1 MTALLNEILKKRKKT
16 DASED
21 SSFPA
26 TDEEF
31 PSETKSQILYQ
42 EASME
47 ILGIDIGFGFTKAT
61 NGDRSM
67 IFKSVLGEA
76 IKIQSS
82 DAVFADMDDLEYL
95 HAEIDGKDY
104 FLGELAVRQSS
115 ERFFTLDQSQFVS
128 EYTKILALTAAAKLV
143 KSHIPVNLV
152 TGLPIGFYTK
162 HKKELVKILL
172 GEHNVIIRDAEG
184 DVQEKTININK
195 VSVIFQ
201 PWGSLFNVMLN
212 ERGEVKDKRPANEK
226 FGIIDIGFRT
236 SDYSVADKMHY
247 SERGSR
253 TTDSGIARAFNLLA
267 TRLRE
272 QSGVNVE
279 LYRLYDAVEKGR
291 IKIRGEEYNIEEQ
304 TKEVFSKLASKVANE
319 VDRLWV
325 DDWDIDNMIVT
336 GGGGKVLSK
345 YLEPLIKGHIT
356 PMDPDLDARF
366 YNVHGYWKFGKNMWS
381 KGQ

>member
-1 MTALLNEILKKRKKT
+1 MNILKKRKKPQSSDDNST
-16 DASED
+16 LPDDEGNSASQ
-21 SSFPA
+21 
-26 TDEEF
+26 DE
-31 PSETKSQILYQ
+31 SQHLSQ

-61 NGDRSM
+61 NGERSM
-67 IFKSVLGEA
+67 IFKSVLGES

-143 KSHIPVNLV
+143 NSHIPINLV
-152 TGLPIGFYTK
+152 TGLPIGFYSR

-172 GEHNVIIRDAEG
+172 GEHTVILKDSEG
-184 DVQEKTININK
+184 NALEKTVNINK
-195 VSVIFQ
+195 VSVMFQ

-212 ERGEVKDKRPANEK
+212 ERGEMKDKRPVNEK

-236 SDYSVADKMHY
+236 SDYSVSDKMHY

-253 TTDSGIARAFNLLA
+253 TTDSGIARAFNMLA
-267 TRLRE
+267 SKLRE

-279 LYRLYDAVEKGR
+279 LYRLYDAVDKGR

-304 TKEVFSKLASKVANE
+304 TKQVFGQLATKVANE

-336 GGGGKVLSK
+336 GGGGRVLSK
-345 YLEPLIKGHIT
+345 YLEPMIKGHVT
-356 PMDPDLDARF
+356 PMDPDIDARF
-366 YNVHGYWKFGKNMWS
+366 YNVHGYWKFGKNMWDR
-381 KGQ
+381 GQ

>member
-1 MTALLNEILKKRKKT
+1 MSALIKDILKKRKKR
-16 DASED
+16 D
-21 SSFPA
+21 SS
-26 TDEEF
+26 DEISSA
-31 PSETKSQILYQ
+31 PDDDDSTSEGKGQPLYE

-61 NGDRSM
+61 TGDKSM
-67 IFKSVLGEA
+67 IFKSVLGES

-95 HAEIDGKDY
+95 HADVDGKDY

-128 EYTKILALTAAAKLV
+128 HYTKVLALTAAAKLV
-143 KSHIPVNLV
+143 KSHIPINLV
-152 TGLPIGFYTK
+152 TGLPIGFYSR

-172 GEHNVIIRDAEG
+172 GEHAVILKDAEG
-184 DVQEKTININK
+184 NTQEKTVNINK
-195 VSVIFQ
+195 VSVMFQ

-212 ERGEVKDKRPANEK
+212 ERGELKDKRPVSEK
-226 FGIIDIGFRT
+226 YGIIDVGFRT
-236 SDYSVADKMHY
+236 SDYSVSDKMHY

-267 TRLRE
+267 TGLRE

-279 LYRLYDAVEKGR
+279 LYRLYDAVDKGR

-304 TKEVFSKLASKVANE
+304 TREIFSQLATKVANE
-319 VDRLWV
+319 ADRLWV

-336 GGGGKVLSK
+336 GGGGRVLSK
-345 YLEPLIKGHIT
+345 YLEPLIKGHVT
-356 PMDPDLDARF
+356 PMDTDIDARF
-366 YNVHGYWKFGKNMWS
+366 NNVHGYWKFGRNMWA
-381 KGQ
+381 KGS